1 MTKKFKAIVVDDE
14 RLARKELILMLNEF
28 SNIEISGEASDIST
42 AQKLL
47 TEIKPD
53 LVFLDI
59 QMPGESGFDLINSI
73 PANTKVIFV
82 TAFDEYAIRAFDVS
96 ALDYLLKP
104 VNPKR
109 LKETIEKIGQ
119 VNSSVLTLG
128 ELRKLEEHD
137 RLLVTLNSKL
147 QFIKVN
153 SIIYISA
160 AGDYTEV
167 QTSEHQKGITLKSI
181 KEWEMR
187 LPESLFVRIH
197 RSTIVNLEFVERIE
211 EWFQKSYRIH
221 LKNIDIPFEVSRRY
235 TTKLKDRFS

>member
-1 MTKKFKAIVVDDE
+1 MSKILNAIIVDDE

-28 SNIEISGEASDIST
+28 ANINVIGEAADIKT

-47 TEIKPD
+47 SENSVD

-73 PANTKVIFV
+73 PIKTKVIFV
-82 TAFDEYAIRAFDVS
+82 TAFDEYAIRAFDVN

-109 LKETIEKIGQ
+109 LKETIERIEELSKNDSTAE
-119 VNSSVLTLG
+119 NSK
-128 ELRKLEEHD
+128 KLLESD

-147 QFIKVN
+147 QFIKIKN
-153 SIIYISA
+153 IIYISA
-160 AGDYTEV
+160 AGDYTEI
-167 QTSEHQKGITLKSI
+167 QTSDNQKGITLKSI
-181 KEWEMR
+181 KEWEAR
-187 LPESLFVRIH
+187 LPETLFARIH
-197 RSTIVNLEFVERIE
+197 RSTIVNLEFIERIE

-221 LKNIDIPFEVSRRY
+221 LKSVKEPFDVSRRY
-235 TTKLKDRFS
+235 TSKLKERFS

>member
-1 MTKKFKAIVVDDE
+1 MTKKIKAIVVDDE

-119 VNSSVLTLG
+119 VNSSVLILG

-197 RSTIVNLEFVERIE
+197 RSTIVNLEFVERID

-221 LKNIDIPFEVSRRY
+221 LKNIDFPFEVSRRY
-235 TTKLKDRFS
+235 TAKLKDRFS